1 MKQVAFTIC
10 AKNYLAQAISL
21 KESFLTKNN
30 DSDFFI
36 FLSDKNTEDV
46 KTEVIELNND
56 WIPDWEDMAYKYGVV
71 EFSTA
76 IKPFCI
82 QKLFREGYDKVIYL
96 DPDIYV
102 TSKLTYIWDLL
113 DEKSAIITPH
123 YCKMQVDYKGTT
135 TEEELLFVGIFNLGF
150 CALRNNEIGVNIAN
164 WWANRLRDKCYYD
177 KEDAL
182 HVDQKWMDFLPAFY
196 PNDVEVCR
204 HPGVNTAIWN
214 LHERELIY
222 KEGHYSIK
230 YTDEEKEYDLL
241 FYHFSGFDPF
251 NKSVFNR
258 RLPKYNI
265 NDFPSFKPIIDEY
278 VGAEYRNG
286 YEHYSKLTYSYNN
299 YDNGEK
305 ITRLQRRLYRTLTRD
320 KKFSNPLSCS
330 GEYYSLLKKNKLLA
344 NVSGNMYSKPS
355 SSDYQKQGRLSSII
369 KKCLKQLERLFGV
382 RRYSAFLDILKAV
395 SRLENQEFLV
405 SNKK

>member
-10 AKNYLAQAISL
+10 AKNYLAQALSL
-21 KESFLTKNN
+21 KESFLANNN
-30 DSDFFI
+30 DSDFYI
-36 FLSDKNTEDV
+36 YLSDRKTEDV
-46 KTEVIELNND
+46 KTDVIELDNS

-82 QKLFREGYDKVIYL
+82 QSLFKLGYDKVIYL

-102 TSKLTYIWDLL
+102 TSKLTYLWDLL
-113 DEKSAIITPH
+113 DVKSAIITPH
-123 YCKMQVDYKGTT
+123 YCKIQVDYNGTT

-150 CALRNNEIGVNIAN
+150 CAIRNNEIGVNIAN

-182 HVDQKWMDFLPAFY
+182 HVDQKWIDFLPAFY

-214 LHERELIY
+214 LHERELIFRDD
-222 KEGHYSIK
+222 HYFIK
-230 YTDEEKEYDLL
+230 YTDEEKEYALL

-251 NKSVFNR
+251 NKTVFNR

-265 NDFPSFKPIIDEY
+265 NDFPSFKPIINEY
-278 VGAEYRNG
+278 VEAEYKNG
-286 YEHYSKLTYSYNN
+286 YDHYSKLRYSFSE
-299 YDNGEK
+299 YDNGEQ
-305 ITRLQRRLYRTLTRD
+305 ITRLQRRLYRKLSEYCPYSNL
-320 KKFSNPLSCS
+320 FSES
-330 GEYYSLLKKNKLLA
+330 GSLYSLYKKNHLLSQVF
-344 NVSGNMYSKPS
+344 NREDINPKK
-355 SSDYQKQGRLSSII
+355 SDYNKRDRLENFMIFN
-369 KKCLKQLERLFGV
+369 LRLLERLFGV
-382 RRYSAFLDILKAV
+382 KRYSAFLDLLAKYA
-395 SRLENQEFLV
+395 RPENHLFLI
-405 SNKK
+405 NKK

>member
-1 MKQVAFTIC
+1 MKQGAFTIC
-10 AKNYLAQAISL
+10 AKNYLAQALSL
-21 KESFLTKNN
+21 KESFLAKNSE
-30 DSDFFI
+30 SDFYI

-46 KTEVIELNND
+46 KTEVIELNNE

-82 QKLFREGYDKVIYL
+82 QKLFKEGYDKVIYL

-102 TSKLTYIWDLL
+102 TSKLTYIWNVL

-150 CALRNNEIGVNIAN
+150 CAFRNNEIGVKIAN

-196 PNDVEVCR
+196 PNDVEICR
-204 HPGVNTAIWN
+204 HPGINTAIWN
-214 LHERELIY
+214 LHERELMY
-222 KEGHYSIK
+222 RDGHYSIK
-230 YTDEEKEYDLL
+230 YTDEVKEYDLL

-251 NKSVFNR
+251 NKTVFNR

-278 VGAEYRNG
+278 VEAEYRNG
-286 YEHYSKLTYSYNN
+286 YEHYSKLHYSFNQ
-299 YDNGEK
+299 YDNGEQ
-305 ITRLQRRLYRTLTRD
+305 ITRLQRRLYRVIRGE
-320 KKFSNPLSCS
+320 KNYQNVFSSNGDLYNMYQKEHLLSRVFDMGNAS
-330 GEYYSLLKKNKLLA
+330 PKSSDLKQKNRAEKLL
-344 NVSGNMYSKPS
+344 VFVFKRIERVFG
-355 SSDYQKQGRLSSII
+355 I
-369 KKCLKQLERLFGV
+369 K
-382 RRYSAFLDILKAV
+382 RYTAFLDILRKY
-395 SRLENQEFLV
+395 SRLENQTFLIR
-405 SNKK
+405 